1 MPKKKNPKTCFY
13 ISTRLDWIRI
23 NIILNMVAFRN
34 HCFDGPEK
42 SLYVNKQYV
51 YGHFAR
57 VHVVSV
63 GSSVFVCLPTW
74 TCLYV
79 RVCSLLEHI
88 CDCVWSLK
96 VLNVSIILV
105 LECFN
110 LTEYHSKGK
119 FLLLLNYILSLQI
132 TTINHDSW
140 SWLCFFLPSI
150 CLPILSSAFNHC
162 LLIITDMFIH
172 YMCHSLGKPVGCCCG
187 WILANSIKK

>member
-105 LECFN
+105 LECFT

-140 SWLCFFLPSI
+140 SWLCFFFFTFHLPTNSVQRI
-150 CLPILSSAFNHC
+150 QPL
-162 LLIITDMFIH
+162 FIN
-172 YMCHSLGKPVGCCCG
+172 YYWYVYSLCVTV
-187 WILANSIKK
+187 WENQLDVAVVEFWQTV